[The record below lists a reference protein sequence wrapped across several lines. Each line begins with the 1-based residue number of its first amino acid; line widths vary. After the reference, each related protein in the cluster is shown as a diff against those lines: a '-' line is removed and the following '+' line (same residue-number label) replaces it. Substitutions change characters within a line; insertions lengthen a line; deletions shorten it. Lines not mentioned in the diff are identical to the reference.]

1 MACPPS
7 KLSLHC
13 LWMLSKPPTGLHSD
27 SDPFSQ
33 MVALILPFSPVSF
46 PQESMPLTTEMSLTQ
61 VKHFIAAVSSASLT
75 QARGISPLSLGGC
88 GGKSPR
94 LALDKAGVESWFCHL
109 VARYS
114 LLQASAFI

>member
-46 PQESMPLTTEMSLTQ
+46 PQESMPPTTEMSLTQ
-61 VKHFIAAVSSASLT
+61 VKHFTAAVSSASLT
-75 QARGISPLSLGGC
+75 QAAGTSPLSLGGC

-94 LALDKAGVESWFCHL
+94 LALDKAGFESWFCHL

-114 LLQASAFI
+114 LLQASAFL